1 VVFPIS
7 WRRVHGSIAGSCN
20 AMLGLGPAWVELV
33 ALSGYAILGAAALS
47 ITHAWAAAS
56 SPNRLRYVL
65 AWGICTVALALP
77 VFIALGFPGGFAF
90 AHSNVG
96 WTAIPL
102 AALTAAAAIGFARR
116 RRPAATL
123 HGLAFPSRVRR
134 LLPVHF
140 AAVIILGAVDILI
153 LCVVFLGN
161 IH

>member
-1 VVFPIS
+1 
-7 WRRVHGSIAGSCN
+7 
-20 AMLGLGPAWVELV
+20 MLGLGPAWVELV

-47 ITHAWAAAS
+47 ITHAWAAAPFP
-56 SPNRLRYVL
+56 PNRLRYVL

-116 RRPAATL
+116 RWPAATL

-140 AAVIILGAVDILI
+140 AAIIILGAVDILI
-153 LCVVFLGN
+153 LGVVFLGN